1 MLSITHVVL
10 LGWSNE
16 TKFPPKDGLSGV
28 DPNIGF
34 DPIIGQ
40 RGDSGPRFMTGA
52 NPRDQN
58 ASLNFTEEW
67 VVSKGGEYFFA
78 PSISV
83 LTNTIGMA

>member
-1 MLSITHVVL
+1 MLSITHVVPL
-10 LGWSNE
+10 AWSNA
-16 TKFPPKDGLSGV
+16 TDFPPKDGLSGV
-28 DPNIGF
+28 

-52 NPRDQN
+52 DPRNQN
-58 ASLNFTEEW
+58 ASLDFTEEW